1 MCFPTLSQRDEK
13 RCLEILYSAHKR
25 GVLPH
30 HSRGKKQGKDQLN
43 SHFQRAVYC
52 VIIEI
57 HLNYFEIEH
66 SLNVIFNVLL

>member
-1 MCFPTLSQRDEK
+1 MCFPALSQRDEK
-13 RCLEILYSAHKR
+13 RWLEILYSAHKK

-30 HSRGKKQGKDQLN
+30 HSGKKQGKDRLN

-52 VIIEI
+52 VTIEI

-66 SLNVIFNVLL
+66 SLNAIFNVLI